1 MDSDVPDVLLHSIVF
16 EVAIP
21 AVELKGIVTDLQ
33 NKVQMCMKEISM
45 MLHTVDSLLNA
56 INICVKLRVAYL

>member
-1 MDSDVPDVLLHSIVF
+1 MDSDVPDVLLYSIVF

-45 MLHTVDSLLNA
+45 MLRTVDSLLNA

>member
-1 MDSDVPDVLLHSIVF
+1 MDSDVPDVLLYSIVF

-45 MLHTVDSLLNA
+45 MLHTVDSLPNA